1 VYGHTSSF
9 RPSAGLIDYTAFL
22 NYEWKRKKIDV
33 RTSPEERYRVLS
45 AATNGRHPSCPEEGM
60 KEADADR
67 LLQEL
72 GCYADISL
80 SARIAGSDRE
90 IRTYTGTWVAVT
102 REGWDTFRE
111 NCEDIL
117 ARTRNPF
124 DGATAQEKRLPDG
137 RWMGQHRGWKLLECI
152 GNDLYQRVDGELKKL
167 DLGSTGGNRIKICYK
182 DGELGVFIASC
193 TGTKR
198 INTLRAF
205 NSMYCTNQETQET
218 V

>member
-1 VYGHTSSF
+1 
-9 RPSAGLIDYTAFL
+9 L
-22 NYEWKRKKIDV
+22 NYEWKKKKIDV

-45 AATNGRHPSCPEEGM
+45 ATTTRRHPTCPEEGM
-60 KEADADR
+60 KEEDADR

-90 IRTYTGTWVAVT
+90 VRTYTGKWVAVT

-111 NCEDIL
+111 SENS
-117 ARTRNPF
+117 RTRNPF
-124 DGATAQEKRLPDG
+124 EAAEEKRLPDG
-137 RWMGQHRGWKLLECI
+137 TWMGQHRGWKVLECI
-152 GNDLYQRVDGELKKL
+152 ENDLYQRLDGGLKKL

-182 DGELGVFIASC
+182 GGQLGVFIAYC

-205 NSMYCTNQETQET
+205 NSMYCTNEQTVQIQET